1 MAMSNEKDSE
11 NKVAEQAGQAAHN
24 VAHRETQGVR
34 NEVSAEIR
42 QRMGWLSRLKS
53 MLGMR

>member
-1 MAMSNEKDSE
+1 MSNEKDSE